1 MGDRVR
7 VATGNGAGAP
17 PHCHRRARVHP
28 AKAQAGRECDARPG
42 RASTPSATA
51 WHEARVCTAPRSCVH
66 AGEKTSARM
75 CSPHLGAR
83 ACAARRVGA
92 SPLSAST
99 QPHRIPRRRHAHSAH
114 QPCGLG
120 ALDAGCKVPGPR
132 RLRSRSA
139 SSRGPAEARS
149 PVSAADP
156 ARARRRRG
164 LPRKK
169 WLKFS
174 TLFPPTAKGGAA
186 RGEAHRRK
194 KWRTGG

>member
-1 MGDRVR
+1 MPAHHRT
-7 VATGNGAGAP
+7 ATAVHVCIQQRPRPGASVTQDPGGHP
-17 PHCHRRARVHP
+17 PHLPRRGTRQGFAQLLAAACTRVRARVC
-28 AKAQAGRECDARPG
+28 AAL
-42 RASTPSATA
+42 T
-51 WHEARVCTAPRSCVH
+51 WARVR
-66 AGEKTSARM
+66 AR
-75 CSPHLGAR
+75 GA
-83 ACAARRVGA
+83 CVGA

-139 SSRGPAEARS
+139 SSRGPEARS

-174 TLFPPTAKGGAA
+174 SLFPPHSQGRAA
-186 RGEAHRRK
+186 RGGAERRK
-194 KWRTGG
+194 KRRSGG